1 MNDVLIV
8 FMFVIKTLA
17 RKLSRFHLFQISKV
31 INFREHI
38 QNLRKSLKFVLAK
51 VCAFKILIITHHQ
64 RSKNKVYNSNGL
76 SVIATLTFK
85 YFLDNS
91 RSYYFFSFQLLRR
104 ANSELSLY
112 DPRLYVFADITSRP
126 NFVRS

>member
-1 MNDVLIV
+1 
-8 FMFVIKTLA
+8 MFVIKTLA

-38 QNLRKSLKFVLAK
+38 QNLRKSLKFVLAE

-76 SVIATLTFK
+76 SVIATLTSNI
-85 YFLDNS
+85 FLTIPGLITFFPFNS
-91 RSYYFFSFQLLRR
+91 LRR